1 MSTAAGQRSTHPML
15 TVDLRS
21 ELLAPRGV
29 PPDGSEG
36 NFKAFP
42 SSRGFSHAPTSLA
55 SSTPLLSFVT
65 AFVFDFPYYPRLYL
79 SVNIKSSTRTTRFRP
94 HLRNGMLQLWKRASI
109 KTVASE
115 ITHRAQS
122 PICCRFCPLM
132 ISEQVLQGPSNVVCD
147 GRTVRRK
154 QQFTVQIGEASDRV
168 ARCIRILR
176 GEWEGR

>member
-21 ELLAPRGV
+21 ELLALRGV

-42 SSRGFSHAPTSLA
+42 SSRGCSHAPTSLA

-79 SVNIKSSTRTTRFRP
+79 SVNTKSSTRTTRFP
-94 HLRNGMLQLWKRASI
+94 AHLRNGMLQLWKRASI
-109 KTVASE
+109 QTVESE
-115 ITHRAQS
+115 TMHR
-122 PICCRFCPLM
+122 
-132 ISEQVLQGPSNVVCD
+132 V
-147 GRTVRRK
+147 
-154 QQFTVQIGEASDRV
+154 
-168 ARCIRILR
+168 
-176 GEWEGR
+176 